1 MKTWT
6 LKQRITIGFAALCIM
21 LAGLSGLS
29 ILRMRSSAA
38 SAKEMTSVYTVQDS
52 LAARVFAVASEGAIA
67 MRGYDNA
74 PSEATWQAASK
85 KLEETEAASAAI
97 ESFSREHPELTTLRA
112 DLEQANATYRQYK
125 DSSLA
130 YHEATSAFQGAWADM
145 VPAGGRLFDVL
156 SVLLAEVESVSKT
169 EAQEGTTGTLAKRAL
184 QLRELGDAYREAAEI
199 RLACWRAM
207 SAGDPAMAL
216 AANKKTIATAERLKA
231 LRAGFTRAENIARAD
246 ECLAALA
253 VYQNGTLTLQKAIE
267 QQQSARSAR
276 GTAYFAFATEISDV
290 AQNAVA
296 AMRGQAL
303 QSETGLGQ
311 AVSMLVVGSALAVL
325 LGIATAVVITRG
337 TNRILS
343 RIVGVLASGADETA
357 ASAQLVSAASQQLA
371 AGASEQASSLEE
383 TSASLEEMAGT
394 THQNAENAGKAG
406 EFTRQAREAA
416 DHGTTDMQ
424 EMAASMQAIKG
435 SSDEIAKIIRDIDE
449 IAFQT
454 NILALNAAVEAAR
467 AGESGAGFAVV
478 AGEVRTL
485 AQRSASAAKEIAAKI
500 DTALSRTAHGVE
512 ICAKVESRLGE
523 IAGKIR
529 DVDTLVNEVV
539 AASKEQNTGT
549 SQVSTD
555 VAQMDKVTQDTAAS
569 AEECASA
576 AEELSSQAVALQDAV
591 NELQLL
597 VHGDKVTTAPA
608 AAPAPKKAHPV
619 RTAAPAAKPV
629 RSQPRASTTA
639 AKPKA
644 EALVDSFVDL

>member
-6 LKQRITIGFAALCIM
+6 LKQRITIGFAALCVM

-38 SAKEMTSVYTVQDS
+38 MAEEMTSVYTVQDS

-85 KLEETEAASAAI
+85 KLEETEAASTAI
-97 ESFSREHPELTTLRA
+97 EGFSREHPELTTLRA
-112 DLEQANATYRQYK
+112 DLEQANATYRKYK
-125 DSSLA
+125 ESALV
-130 YHEATSAFQGAWADM
+130 YHDATSAFQNAWADM
-145 VPAGGRLFDVL
+145 VPAGGRLFDAL
-156 SVLLAEVESVSKT
+156 SGMIAQVESVSKT

-199 RLACWRAM
+199 RLACWRAVGT
-207 SAGDPAMAL
+207 SDPAAAL
-216 AANKKTIATAERLKA
+216 AANKKALSTAERLKA
-231 LRAGFTRAENIARAD
+231 LRSGFTRAENIARAD

-253 VYQNGTLTLQKAIE
+253 VYQNGTLSLQKAIE
-267 QQQSARSAR
+267 QQHAARSAR

-290 AQNAVA
+290 AQNAVT

-311 AVSMLVVGSALAVL
+311 AVSMLVVGSTLAVL

-357 ASAQLVSAASQQLA
+357 ASAQLVSSASQQLA

-485 AQRSASAAKEIAAKI
+485 AQRSASAAKEIAGKI

-512 ICAKVESRLGE
+512 ICAKVENRLDE

-549 SQVSTD
+549 QQVSTA
-555 VAQMDKVTQDTAAS
+555 VTQMDKVTQDTAAS
-569 AEECASA
+569 AEECAST

-597 VHGDKVTTAPA
+597 VHGDKVATAPA
-608 AAPAPKKAHPV
+608 TAPAPKKARP
-619 RTAAPAAKPV
+619 TQPAAKPV
-629 RSQPRASTTA
+629 RSPARAGGTA
-639 AKPKA
+639 ARPKA

>member
-1 MKTWT
+1 M
-6 LKQRITIGFAALCIM
+6 
-21 LAGLSGLS
+21 
-29 ILRMRSSAA
+29 
-38 SAKEMTSVYTVQDS
+38 
-52 LAARVFAVASEGAIA
+52 
-67 MRGYDNA
+67 
-74 PSEATWQAASK
+74 
-85 KLEETEAASAAI
+85 
-97 ESFSREHPELTTLRA
+97 
-112 DLEQANATYRQYK
+112 
-125 DSSLA
+125 
-130 YHEATSAFQGAWADM
+130 
-145 VPAGGRLFDVL
+145 
-156 SVLLAEVESVSKT
+156 SKT
-169 EAQEGTTGTLAKRAL
+169 EAQDGTTGTLAKRAL

-207 SAGDPAMAL
+207 SAGDPTVAV
-216 AANKKTIATAERLKA
+216 AANKKALATAERLKA
-231 LRAGFTRAENIARAD
+231 LRSGFTRAENLARAD
-246 ECLAALA
+246 ECLAALV

-267 QQQSARSAR
+267 QQQATRSAR

-290 AQNAVA
+290 AQNAVT

-311 AVSMLVVGSALAVL
+311 TVSLLVVGSAVAVL

-357 ASAQLVSAASQQLA
+357 ASAQLVSSASQQLA

-485 AQRSASAAKEIAAKI
+485 AQRSASSAREITGKI
-500 DTALSRTAHGVE
+500 ETALSRTAQGVA

-549 SQVSTD
+549 SQVSTA

-597 VHGDKVTTAPA
+597 VHGDKVTNAPA
-608 AAPAPKKAHPV
+608 AAPTPKKA
-619 RTAAPAAKPV
+619 RPAQPAVPATKAGRSPV
-629 RSQPRASTTA
+629 RSATTA
-639 AKPKA
+639 GKPKA

>member
-6 LKQRITIGFAALCIM
+6 LKQRITIGFAALCVM

-38 SAKEMTSVYTVQDS
+38 TAEEMTSVYTVQDS

-85 KLEETEAASAAI
+85 KLEETEAASTAI
-97 ESFSREHPELTTLRA
+97 EGFSREHPELTTLRA
-112 DLEQANATYRQYK
+112 DLEQANATYRKYK
-125 DSSLA
+125 ESALV
-130 YHEATSAFQGAWADM
+130 YHDATSAFQNAWADM
-145 VPAGGRLFDVL
+145 VPAGGRLFDAL
-156 SVLLAEVESVSKT
+156 SGMIAQVESVSKT

-199 RLACWRAM
+199 RLACWRAVGT
-207 SAGDPAMAL
+207 SDPAAAL
-216 AANKKTIATAERLKA
+216 AANKKALSTAERLKA
-231 LRAGFTRAENIARAD
+231 LRSGFTRAENIARAD

-253 VYQNGTLTLQKAIE
+253 VYQNGTLSLQKAIE
-267 QQQSARSAR
+267 QQHAARSAR

-290 AQNAVA
+290 AQNAVT

-311 AVSMLVVGSALAVL
+311 AVSMLVVGSTLAVL
-325 LGIATAVVITRG
+325 LGIATAVVFTRG

-357 ASAQLVSAASQQLA
+357 ASAQLVSSASQQLA
-371 AGASEQASSLEE
+371 AGASEQAASLEE

-416 DHGTTDMQ
+416 DHGTPDMH

-478 AGEVRTL
+478 ADEVRAL
-485 AQRSASAAKEIAAKI
+485 AQRSASAAKEIAGKS

-512 ICAKVESRLGE
+512 ICAKVENRLDE

-549 SQVSTD
+549 QQVSTA
-555 VAQMDKVTQDTAAS
+555 VTQMDKVTQDTAAS

-597 VHGDKVTTAPA
+597 VHGDKVATDPA
-608 AAPAPKKAHPV
+608 TAPAPKKARP
-619 RTAAPAAKPV
+619 TQPAAKPV
-629 RSQPRASTTA
+629 RSPARAGGTA
-639 AKPKA
+639 ARPKA

>member
-6 LKQRITIGFAALCIM
+6 LKQRIAIGFTALCVM
-21 LAGLSGLS
+21 LAGLSVLS

-38 SAKEMTSVYTVQDS
+38 SAEELTSVYTVQDS

-67 MRGYDNA
+67 MRGFDNA
-74 PSEATWQAASK
+74 PTEATWQAACK
-85 KLEETEAASAAI
+85 KLAETEAASAAI
-97 ESFSREHPELTTLRA
+97 ESFSRQHPELTTLRA
-112 DLEQANATYRQYK
+112 DLEKANVTYRQYK
-125 DSSLA
+125 DSALA
-130 YHEATSAFQGAWADM
+130 YHDATVAFQGAWTDM
-145 VPAGGRLFDVL
+145 VPAGGRLFDAL
-156 SVLLAEVESVSKT
+156 SSMLAQVESLSKA
-169 EAQEGTTGTLAKRAL
+169 EAQEGTTGTMAKRAL
-184 QLRELGDAYREAAEI
+184 QLRELGEAYRDAAEI
-199 RLACWRAM
+199 RLACWRAVGT
-207 SAGDPAMAL
+207 SDPAPAL
-216 AANKKTIATAERLKA
+216 AANKKALATAERLKA
-231 LRAGFTRAENIARAD
+231 LRAGFTRAENIARVD
-246 ECLAALA
+246 ECLAALT
-253 VYQNGTLTLQKAIE
+253 VYQNGTLMLQKSIE
-267 QQQSARSAR
+267 QQQADRSAR
-276 GTAYFAFATEISDV
+276 GTAYFAFAADITDV
-290 AQNAVA
+290 AQNSVSE
-296 AMRGQAL
+296 MRGQAL

-311 AVSMLVVGSALAVL
+311 AVSMLMVGSVLAVF
-325 LGIATAVVITRG
+325 LGIAIAVAITRS
-337 TNRILS
+337 TNRVLS
-343 RIVGVLASGADETA
+343 RIVDVLASGADETA
-357 ASAQLVSAASQQLA
+357 ASSQLVSSASQQLA

-383 TSASLEEMAGT
+383 TSASLEEMAGS

-416 DHGTTDMQ
+416 DRGSVDMQ

-512 ICAKVESRLGE
+512 ICAKVETRLGE

-539 AASKEQNTGT
+539 AASKEQNIGT
-549 SQVSTD
+549 NQVSTA

-597 VHGDKVTTAPA
+597 VRGAESATAPA
-608 AAPAPKKAHPV
+608 AAPAPKKARPAQ
-619 RTAAPAAKPV
+619 TAAPAAKPV
-629 RSQPRASTTA
+629 RSPARASAA

-644 EALVDSFVDL
+644 ASLVESFVDL